1 MVSIILIGLS
11 LSMDAFA
18 ISVGSGISIIGLK
31 QRHVLRAAS
40 FFGLF
45 QFIMPVAGWY
55 LGYSFASYIKN
66 FDHWIAFGLLAF
78 IGGKMVVETLREGR
92 GEKEVTTNTTSD
104 DSITVKDD
112 CDCKSKSDI
121 RSISCLLTL
130 SIATSVDALAVGL
143 SFSLLGQDIWVPA
156 AGIGIVTFL
165 VCMAGFEAGRR
176 IGSLLKKGAEIAGG
190 LVLIGIG
197 IKILLEHLLA

>member
-18 ISVGSGISIIGLK
+18 ISVGSGISIKGLK
-31 QRHVLRAAS
+31 PYHALRAS
-40 FFGLF
+40 FFFGIF
-45 QFIMPVAGWY
+45 QFVMPVAGWY

-66 FDHWIAFGLLAF
+66 FDHWVAFGLLAF
-78 IGGKMVVETLREGR
+78 IGGKMVIEALREGK
-92 GEKEVTTNTTSD
+92 EKKEADTN
-104 DSITVKDD
+104 SITVTEDRD
-112 CDCKSKSDI
+112 GKSNSDI

-156 AGIGIVTFL
+156 AGIGLVTFL
-165 VCMAGFEAGRR
+165 VCMTGFEAGRR
-176 IGSLLKKGAEIAGG
+176 IGPLLEKGAEIAGG

-197 IKILLEHLLA
+197 IKILLEHLLSA